1 LRVRYP
7 LCFVPKVPIMQNT
20 APSAL
25 PSPGANAS
33 AGADL
38 SLLLSRVPELAAE
51 IGKEAAKRDLDRE
64 LPFEAFRQFK
74 EMGLGALRIPV
85 ALGGPG
91 GSVADYIETIMA
103 IGAADSNVAHA
114 LRSHFNFTETLI
126 LNPNTAIDRTQ
137 LGRVLS
143 GKLFGGAHT
152 EQGTKR
158 PGEVTTR
165 LTKSGDSFRLNGRKW
180 YATGTAFSDFAS
192 FSAKND
198 EDQLVGILLP
208 LDRKGISVLDD
219 WDGMGQR
226 LTASGGVLLEDVEVL
241 PHEIST
247 RGLDTLVGRHTST
260 LRQLHLA
267 ASMAGAVRGAL
278 AEGTDYV
285 GRQARSAAHSA
296 AETANADPFVQKI
309 LGEIAAGSFA
319 VDTLI
324 REGARAL
331 DRSVEAFG
339 TGDADALEHALVE
352 SALTT
357 ARTQIVASQIALA
370 AASNVFELGGGSATS
385 RQLNLD
391 RHWRNIRTVLNH
403 NPLLHKA
410 RVVGDF
416 YINGTTTH
424 LKEGRVF

>member
-1 LRVRYP
+1 MP
-7 LCFVPKVPIMQNT
+7 TI
-20 APSAL
+20 APAAVSSSEAA
-25 PSPGANAS
+25 SGAT
-33 AGADL
+33 DL
-38 SLLLSRVPELAAE
+38 ATLLARVPELAAE
-51 IGKEAAKRDLDRE
+51 IAKDAAKRDLERE
-64 LPFEAFRQFK
+64 LPYEAFRLFK
-74 EMGLGALRIPV
+74 EAGLGTLRIPV
-85 ALGGPG
+85 VLGGPG
-91 GSVADYIETIMA
+91 GSVVDYIEMIMA

-114 LRSHFNFTETLI
+114 LRSHFNFTEGLL
-126 LNPNTAIDRTQ
+126 LNPNTAVDRTQ

-143 GKLFGGAHT
+143 GRLFGGAHT

-158 PGEVTTR
+158 PGEVTAR
-165 LTKSGDSFRLNGRKW
+165 LSRSGETYRLNGRKW

-192 FSAKND
+192 FSAKD
-198 EDQLVGILLP
+198 DDDQLVSVLLP
-208 LDRKGISVLDD
+208 VDRKGISILDD

-241 PHEIST
+241 PHEISN
-247 RGLDTLVGRHTST
+247 RGLNTLVGRHAST

-267 ASMAGAVRGAL
+267 ASMAGAVRGVL

-285 GRQARSAAHSA
+285 RRQARSTAHSA

-324 REGARAL
+324 RESARAL
-331 DRSVEAFG
+331 DRTVAAFAANDPQKLEA
-339 TGDADALEHALVE
+339 ALIE

-357 ARTQIVASQIALA
+357 ARTQVVTSQLALA
-370 AASNVFELGGGSATS
+370 AATNVFELGGGSATS
-385 RQLNLD
+385 RHFNLD

-410 RVVGDF
+410 RVIGDY

-424 LKEGRVF
+424 LEEGKVF

>member
-1 LRVRYP
+1 MP
-7 LCFVPKVPIMQNT
+7 NT
-20 APSAL
+20 ASSAI
-25 PSPGANAS
+25 PAIPVANDRTALI
-33 AGADL
+33 ARIPD
-38 SLLLSRVPELAAE
+38 LAAE
-51 IGKEAAKRDLDRE
+51 IAKEAARRDLERE
-64 LPFEAFRQFK
+64 LPHEAFRLFK
-74 EMGLGALRIPV
+74 EVGLGALRIPV

-91 GSVADYIETIMA
+91 GSVVDYIDMIMA

-114 LRSHFNFTETLI
+114 LRSHFNFTEALL
-126 LNPNTAIDRTQ
+126 LNPNSALDRTQ
-137 LGRVLS
+137 LSRVLA

-158 PGEVTTR
+158 PGDVTAR
-165 LTKSGDSFRLNGRKW
+165 LTKSGESYRLNGRKW
-180 YATGTAFSDFAS
+180 YATGTAFADFAS

-198 EDQLVGILLP
+198 EDQLVSLLLP
-208 LDRKGISVLDD
+208 VDRKGITILDD

-241 PHEIST
+241 SHEIST
-247 RGLDTLVGRHTST
+247 RGLNTLIGRHTST

-267 ASMAGAVRGAL
+267 AAMAGAVRGVL

-285 GRQARSAAHSA
+285 RRQARSAAHSA
-296 AETANADPFVQKI
+296 VETANADPFVQKI

-324 REGARAL
+324 RESARAL
-331 DRSVEAFG
+331 DRTAEAFA
-339 TGDADALEHALVE
+339 GDDPQKLEAALIE

-357 ARTQIVASQIALA
+357 ARTQIVTSQLALSA
-370 AASNVFELGGGSATS
+370 ATNVFELGGGSATS
-385 RQLNLD
+385 RHLNLD

-410 RVVGDF
+410 RVVGDY

-424 LKEGRVF
+424 LEEGKVF

>member
-1 LRVRYP
+1 MP
-7 LCFVPKVPIMQNT
+7 NT
-20 APSAL
+20 APASLSSTATQEVGEL
-25 PSPGANAS
+25 PT
-33 AGADL
+33 
-38 SLLLSRVPELAAE
+38 LLAKIPTLAAE
-51 IGKEAAKRDLDRE
+51 ISKEAAKRDLERE
-64 LPFEAFRQFK
+64 LPFEAFRQLK
-74 EMGLGALRIPV
+74 EAGLGALRIPV

-91 GSVADYIETIMA
+91 GSVADYIEMIMA

-126 LNPNTAIDRTQ
+126 LTPNTAIDRTQ

-165 LTKSGDSFRLNGRKW
+165 LTKSGDHYRLNGRKW

-192 FSAKND
+192 FSARND
-198 EDQLVGILLP
+198 DGEFVSVLLP
-208 LDRKGISVLDD
+208 VDRPGISILDD

-226 LTASGGVLLEDVEVL
+226 LTASGGVLLENVEVL

-247 RGLDTLVGRHTST
+247 RGLNTLVGRHTST

-278 AEGTDYV
+278 AEGTEYV
-285 GRQARSAAHSA
+285 HRQARSVAHSA
-296 AETANADPFVQKI
+296 AETANVDPFVQKI

-324 REGARAL
+324 RESARAL
-331 DRSVEAFG
+331 DRTAEFFG
-339 TGDADALEHALVE
+339 AGDPQKLETALIE

-370 AASNVFELGGGSATS
+370 VATNVFELGGGSATS
-385 RQLNLD
+385 RHLNLD

-424 LKEGRVF
+424 LEEGKVF

>member
-1 LRVRYP
+1 MP
-7 LCFVPKVPIMQNT
+7 T
-20 APSAL
+20 AASSVVSSAL
-25 PSPGANAS
+25 VETNRAT
-33 AGADL
+33 
-38 SLLLSRVPELAAE
+38 LLARVPDLVEE
-51 IGKEAAKRDLDRE
+51 IAKEAARRDLERE
-64 LPFEAFRQFK
+64 LPHEAFKLFK
-74 EMGLGALRIPV
+74 EAGLGALRIPK

-91 GSVADYIETIMA
+91 GSVLDYIEMVMT

-114 LRSHFNFTETLI
+114 LRSHFNFTETLL
-126 LNPNTAIDRTQ
+126 LNPTSAVDRTQ
-137 LGRVLS
+137 LARVLG

-165 LTKSGDSFRLNGRKW
+165 LTKTGDSYRLNGRKW
-180 YATGTAFSDFAS
+180 YATGTAFADFAS
-192 FSAKND
+192 FSAKD
-198 EDQLVGILLP
+198 DDDQLVSVLLP
-208 LDRKGISVLDD
+208 VDRKGISILDD

-226 LTASGGVLLEDVEVL
+226 LTASGGVLLDDVEVL
-241 PHEIST
+241 PHEISR
-247 RGLDTLVGRHTST
+247 RGLNTLVGRHVST

-278 AEGTDYV
+278 NEGTDYV
-285 GRQARSAAHSA
+285 RRQARSAAHSA

-309 LGEIAAGSFA
+309 LGEIAANSFA

-324 REGARAL
+324 RESARAL
-331 DRSVEAFG
+331 DRTAAAFA
-339 TGDADALEHALVE
+339 GDDPQMLETALVE

-357 ARTQIVASQIALA
+357 ARTQIVASQLALA
-370 AASNVFELGGGSATS
+370 AATNVFELGGGSATS
-385 RQLNLD
+385 RHLNLD

-410 RVVGDF
+410 RVVGDY

-424 LKEGRVF
+424 LEEGKVF

>member
-1 LRVRYP
+1 MP
-7 LCFVPKVPIMQNT
+7 NT
-20 APSAL
+20 APASLSSTAAQEVGEL
-25 PSPGANAS
+25 PT
-33 AGADL
+33 
-38 SLLLSRVPELAAE
+38 LLAKIATLVAE
-51 IGKEAAKRDLDRE
+51 IAKEAAKRDLERE
-64 LPFEAFRQFK
+64 LPFEAFHQFK
-74 EMGLGALRIPV
+74 EAGLGALRIPV

-91 GSVADYIETIMA
+91 GSVADYIEMIMA
-103 IGAADSNVAHA
+103 IGTADSNVAHA

-126 LNPNTAIDRTQ
+126 LTPNTAIDRTQ
-137 LGRVLS
+137 LSRVLS

-165 LTKSGDSFRLNGRKW
+165 LTKSGDHYRLNGRKW

-192 FSAKND
+192 FSARND
-198 EDQLVGILLP
+198 DGEFVSVLLP
-208 LDRKGISVLDD
+208 VDRPGISILDD

-226 LTASGGVLLEDVEVL
+226 LTASGSVLLDNVEVL

-247 RGLDTLVGRHTST
+247 RGLNTLVGRHTST

-278 AEGTDYV
+278 ADGTDYV
-285 GRQARSAAHSA
+285 RRQARSAAHSA
-296 AETANADPFVQKI
+296 AETANVDPFVQKI

-324 REGARAL
+324 RESARVLDKTAELFGA
-331 DRSVEAFG
+331 
-339 TGDADALEHALVE
+339 GDPQALEAALIE

-370 AASNVFELGGGSATS
+370 AATNVFELGGGSATS
-385 RQLNLD
+385 RHLNLD

-424 LKEGRVF
+424 LEEGRVF

>member
-1 LRVRYP
+1 M
-7 LCFVPKVPIMQNT
+7 PII
-20 APSAL
+20 ASSAVPSAPVETDRATL
-25 PSPGANAS
+25 LARIPDLAVEIAKGAA
-33 AGADL
+33 
-38 SLLLSRVPELAAE
+38 R
-51 IGKEAAKRDLDRE
+51 RDLERE
-64 LPFEAFRQFK
+64 LPYEAFQLFK
-74 EMGLGALRIPV
+74 ETGLGALRIPTT
-85 ALGGPG
+85 LGGPG
-91 GSVADYIETIMA
+91 GSVLDYIEMIMA
-103 IGAADSNVAHA
+103 LGAADSNVAHA
-114 LRSHFNFTETLI
+114 LRSHFNFTEALL
-126 LNPNTAIDRTQ
+126 LNPNSAVDRTQ
-137 LGRVLS
+137 LARVLG

-165 LTKSGDSFRLNGRKW
+165 LTKSGESYRLNGRKW
-180 YATGTAFSDFAS
+180 YATGTAFADFAS

-198 EDQLVGILLP
+198 EDQLVSVLLP
-208 LDRKGISVLDD
+208 VDRKGIAILDD

-247 RGLDTLVGRHTST
+247 RGLNTLVGRHTST

-278 AEGTDYV
+278 SEGTEYV
-285 GRQARSAAHSA
+285 RRQARSAAHSA

-324 REGARAL
+324 RESARAL
-331 DRSVEAFG
+331 DRTAAAFA
-339 TGDADALEHALVE
+339 GDDPEALEAALVE

-357 ARTQIVASQIALA
+357 ARTQIVASQLALA
-370 AASNVFELGGGSATS
+370 AATNVFELGGGSATS
-385 RQLNLD
+385 RHLNLD

-410 RVVGDF
+410 RVVGDY

-424 LKEGRVF
+424 LEEGKVF

>member
-1 LRVRYP
+1 MP
-7 LCFVPKVPIMQNT
+7 NT

-25 PSPGANAS
+25 S
-33 AGADL
+33 ATTAPAQEGGDR
-38 SLLLSRVPELAAE
+38 STLLAKIPALTAE
-51 IGKEAAKRDLDRE
+51 ISKEAAKRDLERE
-64 LPFEAFRQFK
+64 LPFEAFRLFK
-74 EMGLGALRIPV
+74 EAGLGALRIP
-85 ALGGPG
+85 ASLGGPG
-91 GSVADYIETIMA
+91 GSVADYIEMIMA

-114 LRSHFNFTETLI
+114 LRSHFNFTETLV
-126 LNPNTAIDRTQ
+126 LTPNTAIDRTQ
-137 LGRVLS
+137 LARVLS

-165 LTKSGDSFRLNGRKW
+165 LTRSGDHYRLNGRKW

-192 FSAKND
+192 FSARND
-198 EDQLVGILLP
+198 DGKFVSVLLP
-208 LDRKGISVLDD
+208 VDRPGISILDD

-247 RGLDTLVGRHTST
+247 RGLNTLVGRHTST

-267 ASMAGAVRGAL
+267 ASMAGAVRGTL

-285 GRQARSAAHSA
+285 RRQARSAAHSA

-324 REGARAL
+324 RESARAL
-331 DRSVEAFG
+331 DRTAVAFG
-339 TGDADALEHALVE
+339 ASDAEKLDAALIE

-370 AASNVFELGGGSATS
+370 AATSVFELGGGSATS
-385 RQLNLD
+385 RHLNLD

-424 LKEGRVF
+424 LEEGKVF

>member
-1 LRVRYP
+1 MPTIAPAIQPVQAVSHSTNLAA
-7 LCFVPKVPIMQNT
+7 LLAKVPEI
-20 APSAL
+20 
-25 PSPGANAS
+25 
-33 AGADL
+33 
-38 SLLLSRVPELAAE
+38 AAE
-51 IGKEAAKRDLDRE
+51 IAKEAARRDLERE
-64 LPFEAFRQFK
+64 LPFEAFRLFR
-74 EMGLGALRIPV
+74 EAGLGTLRIPV
-85 ALGGPG
+85 DLGGPG
-91 GSVADYIETIMA
+91 GSVVDYIEMVMT

-114 LRSHFNFTETLI
+114 LRSHFNFTEGLL
-126 LNPNTAIDRTQ
+126 LNPNTALDRTQ

-165 LTKSGDSFRLNGRKW
+165 LTKSGDSYRLNGRKW

-192 FSAKND
+192 FSARND
-198 EDQLVGILLP
+198 EDQLVGVLLP
-208 LDRKGISVLDD
+208 VDRKGITILDD

-247 RGLDTLVGRHTST
+247 RGLNTLVGRHAST

-267 ASMAGAVRGAL
+267 ASMAGAVRGVL
-278 AEGTDYV
+278 AEGTEYV
-285 GRQARSAAHSA
+285 RRQARSTAHSA

-324 REGARAL
+324 RESARAL
-331 DRSVEAFG
+331 DRTVAAFAGGDPQKLEA
-339 TGDADALEHALVE
+339 ALVE

-370 AASNVFELGGGSATS
+370 AATNVFELGGGSATS
-385 RQLNLD
+385 RHLNLD
-391 RHWRNIRTVLNH
+391 RHWRNIRTLLNH

-410 RVVGDF
+410 RVVGDY

-424 LKEGRVF
+424 LEEGKVF

>member
-1 LRVRYP
+1 MP
-7 LCFVPKVPIMQNT
+7 NT
-20 APSAL
+20 ALSSVSGSATT
-25 PSPGANAS
+25 
-33 AGADL
+33 DL
-38 SLLLSRVPELAAE
+38 AALLAKVPELAAE
-51 IGKEAAKRDLDRE
+51 IAREAAKRDLERE

-74 EMGLGALRIPV
+74 EAGLGTLRIPV

-91 GSVADYIETIMA
+91 GSVVDYIETIMA
-103 IGAADSNVAHA
+103 LGAADSNVAHA
-114 LRSHFNFTETLI
+114 LRSHFNFTESLL
-126 LNPNTAIDRTQ
+126 LNPNTAIERTQ
-137 LGRVLS
+137 LGRVLA

-192 FSAKND
+192 FSAWNE
-198 EDQLVGILLP
+198 EDQLVSLLLP
-208 LDRKGISVLDD
+208 VDRKGITILDD

-226 LTASGGVLLEDVEVL
+226 LTASGGVLLDDVEVL

-247 RGLDTLVGRHTST
+247 RGLNTLIGRHTST

-267 ASMAGAVRGAL
+267 ASMAGAVRGAV

-285 GRQARSAAHSA
+285 RRQARSAAHSA

-324 REGARAL
+324 RESARAL

-339 TGDADALEHALVE
+339 AGDPDGLEAALIE

-370 AASNVFELGGGSATS
+370 AATNVFELGGGSATS
-385 RQLNLD
+385 RHLNLD

-410 RVVGDF
+410 RVVGDY

-424 LKEGRVF
+424 LEEGRVF

>member
-1 LRVRYP
+1 M
-7 LCFVPKVPIMQNT
+7 PII
-20 APSAL
+20 ASSAVPSAPVETDRATL
-25 PSPGANAS
+25 LARIPDLAVQIAKGAA
-33 AGADL
+33 
-38 SLLLSRVPELAAE
+38 R
-51 IGKEAAKRDLDRE
+51 RDLERE
-64 LPFEAFRQFK
+64 LPHEAFRLFK
-74 EMGLGALRIPV
+74 ETGLGALRIPTT
-85 ALGGPG
+85 LGGPG
-91 GSVADYIETIMA
+91 GSVLDYIEMIMA
-103 IGAADSNVAHA
+103 LGAADSNVAHA
-114 LRSHFNFTETLI
+114 LRSHFNFTEALL
-126 LNPNTAIDRTQ
+126 LNPNSAVDRTQ
-137 LGRVLS
+137 LARVLG

-165 LTKSGDSFRLNGRKW
+165 LTKSGESYRLNGRKW
-180 YATGTAFSDFAS
+180 YATGTAFADFAS

-198 EDQLVGILLP
+198 EDQLVSVLLP
-208 LDRKGISVLDD
+208 VDRKGIAILDD

-247 RGLDTLVGRHTST
+247 RGLNTLVGRHTST

-278 AEGTDYV
+278 SEGTEYV
-285 GRQARSAAHSA
+285 RRQARSAAHSA
-296 AETANADPFVQKI
+296 AETADADPFVQKI

-324 REGARAL
+324 RESARAL
-331 DRSVEAFG
+331 DRTAAAFA
-339 TGDADALEHALVE
+339 GDDPQALEAALVE

-357 ARTQIVASQIALA
+357 ARTQIVASQLALA
-370 AASNVFELGGGSATS
+370 AATNVFELGGGSVTS
-385 RQLNLD
+385 RHLNLD

-410 RVVGDF
+410 RVVGDY

-424 LKEGRVF
+424 LEEGKVF

>member
-1 LRVRYP
+1 MP
-7 LCFVPKVPIMQNT
+7 NT

-25 PSPGANAS
+25 PSPGVSVS

-38 SLLLSRVPELAAE
+38 PLLLSRVAELAAE
-51 IGKEAAKRDLDRE
+51 IGKEASRRDLDRE

-74 EMGLGALRIPV
+74 EAGLGALRISV

-91 GSVADYIETIMA
+91 GSVADYIETVMA

-114 LRSHFNFTETLI
+114 LRSHFNFTESLI
-126 LNPNTAIDRTQ
+126 LSPNTAIDRAQ
-137 LGRVLS
+137 LSRVLS

-198 EDQLVGILLP
+198 EDQLVAILLP

-285 GRQARSAAHSA
+285 RRQARSAAHSA

-324 REGARAL
+324 RESARAL
-331 DRSVEAFG
+331 DRSFAAFG
-339 TGDADALEHALVE
+339 DGDPDRLEHALVE

-370 AASNVFELGGGSATS
+370 AATNVFELGGGSATS
-385 RQLNLD
+385 RHLNLD
-391 RHWRNIRTVLNH
+391 RHWRNIRTLLNH

-424 LKEGRVF
+424 LKEGKVF

>member
-1 LRVRYP
+1 
-7 LCFVPKVPIMQNT
+7 MSTT
-20 APSAL
+20 APAIQPVQAASRSSDLTAL
-25 PSPGANAS
+25 LAK
-33 AGADL
+33 
-38 SLLLSRVPELAAE
+38 VPELAAE
-51 IGKEAAKRDLDRE
+51 IAKEAARRDLERE
-64 LPFEAFRQFK
+64 LPFEAFRLFR
-74 EMGLGALRIPV
+74 EAGLGTLRIPV
-85 ALGGPG
+85 DLGGPG
-91 GSVADYIETIMA
+91 GSVVDYIEMIMT

-114 LRSHFNFTETLI
+114 LRSHFNFTEGLL
-126 LNPNTAIDRTQ
+126 LNPNTALDRTQ

-165 LTKSGDSFRLNGRKW
+165 LTKSGDSYRLNGRKW

-192 FSAKND
+192 FSARND
-198 EDQLVGILLP
+198 DDQLVGILLP
-208 LDRKGISVLDD
+208 VDRKGIIILDD

-247 RGLDTLVGRHTST
+247 RGLNTLVGRHVST

-267 ASMAGAVRGAL
+267 ASMAGAVRGVL

-285 GRQARSAAHSA
+285 RRQARSTAHSA

-324 REGARAL
+324 RESARAL
-331 DRSVEAFG
+331 DRTVAAFG
-339 TGDADALEHALVE
+339 EDDPQQLEAALVE

-357 ARTQIVASQIALA
+357 ARTQIVTSQLALA
-370 AASNVFELGGGSATS
+370 AATNVFELGGGSATS
-385 RQLNLD
+385 RHLNLD

-410 RVVGDF
+410 RVVGD
-416 YINGTTTH
+416 YCINGTTTH
-424 LKEGRVF
+424 LEEGKVF

>member
-1 LRVRYP
+1 MP
-7 LCFVPKVPIMQNT
+7 NT
-20 APSAL
+20 ASSAIAAV
-25 PSPGANAS
+25 PVANDRA
-33 AGADL
+33 A
-38 SLLLSRVPELAAE
+38 LLAKIPDLAAE
-51 IGKEAAKRDLDRE
+51 ISKEAARRDLERE
-64 LPFEAFRQFK
+64 LPHEAFRLFK
-74 EMGLGALRIPV
+74 EVGLGALRIPV

-91 GSVADYIETIMA
+91 GSVVDYIDMIMA
-103 IGAADSNVAHA
+103 IGGADSNVAHA
-114 LRSHFNFTETLI
+114 LRSHFNFTEALL
-126 LNPNTAIDRTQ
+126 LNPNSALDRTQ
-137 LGRVLS
+137 LSRVLA

-158 PGEVTTR
+158 PGDVTAR
-165 LTKSGDSFRLNGRKW
+165 LTKSGESYRLNGRKW
-180 YATGTAFSDFAS
+180 YATGTAFADFAS

-198 EDQLVGILLP
+198 DDQLVGVLLP
-208 LDRKGISVLDD
+208 VDRKGITILDD

-247 RGLDTLVGRHTST
+247 RGLNTLIGRHTST

-267 ASMAGAVRGAL
+267 ASMAGAVRGVL

-285 GRQARSAAHSA
+285 RKQARSAAHSA

-324 REGARAL
+324 RESARAL
-331 DRSVEAFG
+331 DRTTEAFA
-339 TGDADALEHALVE
+339 GDDPQKLEAALIE

-357 ARTQIVASQIALA
+357 ARTQIVTSQLALSA
-370 AASNVFELGGGSATS
+370 ATNVFELGGGSATS
-385 RQLNLD
+385 RHLNLD

-410 RVVGDF
+410 RVVGDY

-424 LKEGRVF
+424 LEEGKVF

>member
-1 LRVRYP
+1 MP
-7 LCFVPKVPIMQNT
+7 TT
-20 APSAL
+20 APSIQPAE
-25 PSPGANAS
+25 PTSQAT
-33 AGADL
+33 DL
-38 SLLLSRVPELAAE
+38 AVLLAKVPELAAE
-51 IGKEAAKRDLDRE
+51 IAKEAVKRDLERE
-64 LPFEAFRQFK
+64 LPFEAFRLFK
-74 EMGLGALRIPV
+74 QAGLGTLRIPV

-91 GSVADYIETIMA
+91 GSIVDYIEMIMA

-114 LRSHFNFTETLI
+114 LRSHFNFTEGLL
-126 LNPNTAIDRTQ
+126 LNPNTALDRTQ

-165 LTKSGDSFRLNGRKW
+165 LTKSGDNYRLNGRKW

-192 FSAKND
+192 FSARND
-198 EDQLVGILLP
+198 DDQLVGVLLP
-208 LDRKGISVLDD
+208 VDRKGITVLDD

-247 RGLDTLVGRHTST
+247 RGLNTLVGRHAST

-267 ASMAGAVRGAL
+267 ASMAGAVRGVL

-285 GRQARSAAHSA
+285 RRQARSTAHSA
-296 AETANADPFVQKI
+296 AETADADPFVQKI

-324 REGARAL
+324 RESARAL
-331 DRSVEAFG
+331 DRTVAAFTAGDPQKLEA
-339 TGDADALEHALVE
+339 ALIE

-357 ARTQIVASQIALA
+357 ARTQVVTSQLALA
-370 AASNVFELGGGSATS
+370 AATNVFELGGGSATS
-385 RQLNLD
+385 RHLNLD
-391 RHWRNIRTVLNH
+391 RHWRNIRTLLNH

-410 RVVGDF
+410 RVIGDY

-424 LKEGRVF
+424 LEEGKVF

>member
-1 LRVRYP
+1 MP
-7 LCFVPKVPIMQNT
+7 NT

-25 PSPGANAS
+25 S
-33 AGADL
+33 ATPTPQEAVNDL
-38 SLLLSRVPELAAE
+38 STLLARIPDLTAE
-51 IGKEAAKRDLDRE
+51 IAKEAARRDLERE
-64 LPFEAFRQFK
+64 LPFEAFRLFK
-74 EMGLGALRIPV
+74 ETGLGALRIPV

-114 LRSHFNFTETLI
+114 LRSHFNFTESLI
-126 LNPNTAIDRTQ
+126 LSPNTAIERTQ
-137 LGRVLS
+137 LSRVLS

-165 LTKSGDSFRLNGRKW
+165 LTRSGDSYRLDGRKW

-198 EDQLVGILLP
+198 DGEFVSVLLP
-208 LDRKGISVLDD
+208 VNRPGITILDD

-247 RGLDTLVGRHTST
+247 RGLNTLVGRHTST

-278 AEGTDYV
+278 AEGTEYV
-285 GRQARSAAHSA
+285 RRQARSAAHSA
-296 AETANADPFVQKI
+296 AETASADPFVQKI
-309 LGEIAAGSFA
+309 LGEVAAGSFA

-324 REGARAL
+324 RESARAL
-331 DRSVEAFG
+331 DKTAAAFAAGDQQTLEA
-339 TGDADALEHALVE
+339 ALIE

-357 ARTQIVASQIALA
+357 ARTQIVASQIALTA
-370 AASNVFELGGGSATS
+370 ATNVFELGGGSATS
-385 RQLNLD
+385 RHLNLD

-424 LKEGRVF
+424 LEEGKVF

>member
-1 LRVRYP
+1 MP
-7 LCFVPKVPIMQNT
+7 NT
-20 APSAL
+20 ASSAIAAV
-25 PSPGANAS
+25 PVANDRA
-33 AGADL
+33 A
-38 SLLLSRVPELAAE
+38 LLAKIPDLAAE
-51 IGKEAAKRDLDRE
+51 ISKEAARRDLERE
-64 LPFEAFRQFK
+64 LPHEAFRLFK
-74 EMGLGALRIPV
+74 EVGLGALRIPV

-91 GSVADYIETIMA
+91 GSVVDYIDMIMA

-114 LRSHFNFTETLI
+114 LRSHFNFTEALL
-126 LNPNTAIDRTQ
+126 LNPNSALDRTQ
-137 LGRVLS
+137 LSRVLA

-158 PGEVTTR
+158 PGDVTAR
-165 LTKSGDSFRLNGRKW
+165 LTKSGESYRLNGRKW
-180 YATGTAFSDFAS
+180 YATGTAFADFAS

-198 EDQLVGILLP
+198 EDQLVGVLLP
-208 LDRKGISVLDD
+208 VDRKGITILDD

-226 LTASGGVLLEDVEVL
+226 LTASGGILLEDVEVL
-241 PHEIST
+241 SHEIST
-247 RGLDTLVGRHTST
+247 RGLNTLIGRHTST

-267 ASMAGAVRGAL
+267 AAMAGAVRGVL

-285 GRQARSAAHSA
+285 RKQARSAAHSA

-324 REGARAL
+324 RESARAL
-331 DRSVEAFG
+331 DRTTEAFA
-339 TGDADALEHALVE
+339 GDDPQKLEAALIE

-357 ARTQIVASQIALA
+357 ARTQIVTSQLALSA
-370 AASNVFELGGGSATS
+370 ATNVFELGGGSATS
-385 RQLNLD
+385 RHLNLD

-410 RVVGDF
+410 RVVGDY

-424 LKEGRVF
+424 LEEGKVF

>member
-1 LRVRYP
+1 MP
-7 LCFVPKVPIMQNT
+7 TI
-20 APSAL
+20 APVIQPAQAAPQATDLAAL
-25 PSPGANAS
+25 LAK
-33 AGADL
+33 
-38 SLLLSRVPELAAE
+38 VPELAAE
-51 IGKEAAKRDLDRE
+51 IAKEAARRDLERE
-64 LPFEAFRQFK
+64 LPFEAFRLFR
-74 EMGLGALRIPV
+74 EAGLGTLRIPTD
-85 ALGGPG
+85 LGGPG
-91 GSVADYIETIMA
+91 GSVVDYIEMIMT

-114 LRSHFNFTETLI
+114 LRSHFNFTEGLL
-126 LNPNTAIDRTQ
+126 LNPNTALDRTQ

-158 PGEVTTR
+158 PGEVTAR
-165 LTKSGDSFRLNGRKW
+165 LTKSGDNYRLNGRKW

-192 FSAKND
+192 FSARNE
-198 EDQLVGILLP
+198 EDQLVGVLLP
-208 LDRKGISVLDD
+208 VDRKGITILDD

-247 RGLDTLVGRHTST
+247 RGLNTLVGRHSST

-267 ASMAGAVRGAL
+267 ASMAGAVRGVL

-285 GRQARSAAHSA
+285 RRQARSTAHSA

-324 REGARAL
+324 RESARAL
-331 DRSVEAFG
+331 DRTVAAFSEGDPEKLEA
-339 TGDADALEHALVE
+339 ALIE

-357 ARTQIVASQIALA
+357 ARTQIVTSQLALA
-370 AASNVFELGGGSATS
+370 AATNVFELGGGSATS
-385 RQLNLD
+385 RHLNLD

-410 RVVGDF
+410 RVVGDY

-424 LKEGRVF
+424 LEEGKVF